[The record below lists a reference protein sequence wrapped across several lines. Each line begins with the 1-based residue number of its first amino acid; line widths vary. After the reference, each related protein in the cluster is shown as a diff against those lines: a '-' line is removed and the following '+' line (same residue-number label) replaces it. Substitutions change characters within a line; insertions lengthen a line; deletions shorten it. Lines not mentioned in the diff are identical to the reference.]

1 MAKSIF
7 SCLILLIINVGI
19 KAQNRNTAVP
29 FVLDTSMDGRPVIVY
44 FGVNNLFDWPSLKS
58 SDSLR
63 IDSGTP
69 LKCNRKD
76 STIFEIRSNP
86 YQDTLPIDESIMTIY
101 QVRNNDTINSKS
113 LIVRLFPEVEVEI
126 FLDDIK
132 INDTFDPDSL
142 YRAKLIRSHAR
153 FLYPS
158 YVQSF
163 VRFRGVHEVKI
174 YRGETP
180 VAYLTGWNDTGD
192 SSRVTGIPDIKDE
205 MRVVVEEHS
214 LNSLAFI
221 RPIRNGKKKP
231 LKLSSST
238 PKEFKLIF
246 E

>member
-19 KAQNRNTAVP
+19 NAQNRNAAVP
-29 FVLDTSMDGRPVIVY
+29 FVLDTSMDSRPVIVY
-44 FGVNNLFDWPSLKS
+44 FGVNNFFDWPNLKS

-63 IDSGTP
+63 IDFGAP

-101 QVRNNDTINSKS
+101 QVRNNDTIDSKS
-113 LIVRLFPEVEVEI
+113 FIVRLFPEVEVEI

-132 INDTFDPDSL
+132 INDTFNPDSI
-142 YRAKLIRSHAR
+142 YHAKQIRSHAR

-158 YVQSF
+158 YVKSF
-163 VRFRGVHEVKI
+163 IRFRGVHEVRV
-174 YRGETP
+174 YHDETP
-180 VAYLTGWNDTGD
+180 VANLTGWNDTGD
-192 SSRVTGIPDIKDE
+192 SSRTTAIPDMKDE
-205 MRVVVEEHS
+205 LRVVVEEHS

-221 RPIRNGKKKP
+221 RSIRNGKQTP

-238 PKEFKLIF
+238 PKEFRLIF
-246 E
+246 K